1 MIVIG
6 DALEIFGF
14 SPVADVRVDVPAVAF
29 MLPDVARH
37 CGAFVFAH
45 EVVAATMLDA
55 YGWEALQADF
65 PKCIDEGVNSLTM
78 PDDGA
83 IRERHL
89 HAFRHVLNTLCGLT
103 GCNSFWLCCSQF
115 FS

>member
-1 MIVIG
+1 MEQNQITKIAWDLNEKTPNRYELVYQIAELAKRMIDEAQMRKPLDDFG
-6 DALEIFGF
+6 DYE
-14 SPVADVRVDVPAVAF
+14 SAF
-29 MLPDVARH
+29 DP
-37 CGAFVFAH
+37 
-45 EVVAATMLDA
+45 
-55 YGWEALQADF
+55 
-65 PKCIDEGVNSLTM
+65 DEGVNSLTM